1 MFTLTNIA
9 VLSGLVFNAILPGN
23 IVFNDTLMQENG
35 DKNEVVRSV
44 DFWKENSIIRDLAVQ
59 SDSSIKTKKTV
70 KIEKN
75 NKYEIVEEGTVP
87 VTAYSSTPDQTDD
100 SPFIMASGKH
110 VYDGAIAANF
120 LPLGTKVKFPEM
132 YGDKIFT
139 VEDRMNKRY
148 SYKMDIWME
157 TRSSAQKFGLRK
169 LKYEVIK
176 ESKEHTLA
184 MAE

>member
-9 VLSGLVFNAILPGN
+9 VLSGLVFNTILPGN
-23 IVFNDTLMQENG
+23 IAFNDTLTQGNG
-35 DKNEVVRSV
+35 DKNEIVRSA
-44 DFWKENSIIRDLAVQ
+44 DFWKENSISGDLAVQ
-59 SDSSIKTKKTV
+59 SDSSIKTKKIA

-75 NKYEIVEEGTVP
+75 NKYEIAEEGVVP

-120 LPLGTKVKFPEM
+120 LPLGTKVRFPEM

-148 SYKMDIWME
+148 SYKMDIWMT
-157 TRSSAQKFGLRK
+157 TRQEAQKFGLRK
-169 LKYEVIK
+169 LKYEIVK
-176 ESKEHTLA
+176 ESKEQTLA
-184 MAE
+184 MAK